1 MASTHLR
8 EFLPGD
14 LESAFELDQIC
25 FEPGIAYSRSE
36 LRGFLARAGSV
47 ALIAEGDGSS
57 LAGFAIGHR
66 RGAKGHVVTIDIAP
80 GFRRRGTGKVLLNE
94 LLRRLTEAG
103 AREIRLEVDARNGGA
118 IRFYEGM
125 GFHVTRTLKDYYDE
139 GIDGLEMV
147 RDGKRAGFDGA

>member
-1 MASTHLR
+1 MSSLRLR

-14 LESAFELDQIC
+14 LEAAYTLDQIC

-47 ALIAEGDGSS
+47 ALIAEDGTT

-80 GFRRRGTGKVLLNE
+80 GFRRRGAGKLLLAE
-94 LLRRLTEAG
+94 LLRRLEEGG
-103 AREIRLEVDARNGGA
+103 ARAVRLEVDARNAGA
-118 IRFYEGM
+118 IRFYEQM
-125 GFHVTRTLKDYYDE
+125 GFRATRTLKDYYDD
-139 GIDGLEMV
+139 GVDGLEMV
-147 RDGKRAGFDGA
+147 RGG

>member
-1 MASTHLR
+1 MSSLRLR
-8 EFLPGD
+8 EFRPGD
-14 LESAFELDQIC
+14 LEAAYGLDQVC

-47 ALIAEGDGSS
+47 ALIAEDGAT

-80 GFRRRGTGKVLLNE
+80 GFRRRGAGKLLLAE
-94 LLRRLTEAG
+94 LLRRLEEGG
-103 AREIRLEVDARNGGA
+103 ARAVRLEVDARNAGA
-118 IRFYEGM
+118 IRFYEQM
-125 GFHVTRTLKDYYDE
+125 GFRATRALKDYYDE

-147 RDGKRAGFDGA
+147 RGG

>member
-1 MASTHLR
+1 MSSLRLR

-14 LESAFELDQIC
+14 LEAAYGLDQVC

-47 ALIAEGDGSS
+47 ALIAEDGGT

-66 RGAKGHVVTIDIAP
+66 RGTKGHVVTIDIAP
-80 GFRRRGTGKVLLNE
+80 GFRRRGAGRVLLAA
-94 LLRRLTEAG
+94 LLGRLEEAG
-103 AREIRLEVDARNGGA
+103 AKAIRLEVDARNAGA
-118 IRFYEGM
+118 IRFYEQM
-125 GFHVTRTLKDYYDE
+125 GFRATRTLKDYYDA

-147 RDGKRAGFDGA
+147 RGV

>member
-1 MASTHLR
+1 MSSLRLR

-14 LESAFELDQIC
+14 LEAAYGLDQIC

-47 ALIAEGDGSS
+47 ALIAEDGGT

-80 GFRRRGTGKVLLNE
+80 GYRRRGAGRILLAE
-94 LLRRLTEAG
+94 LLRRLEEGG
-103 AREIRLEVDARNGGA
+103 ARAIRLEVDARNTGA
-118 IRFYEGM
+118 IRFYERM
-125 GFHVTRTLKDYYDE
+125 GFHATRTLVGYYDV

-147 RDGKRAGFDGA
+147 RGG